1 MRRDLCNGT
10 RTPRAIWGTT
20 GVAVGLVLLLGGCA
34 SYDPPKSAVVE
45 EVRVDVGVDVPYALS
60 THRVEL
66 TRDTGDLLGVL
77 QVTRAQYED
86 TFVDL
91 ARRFNVG
98 FEELVRANPG
108 VDPWLP
114 GEGREVVLP
123 TQYLLPNAPR
133 EGVVINLAAMRL
145 YFFAP
150 VAKGETPVV
159 YSFPIGIGKVGM
171 ATPQGRTRITRMA
184 KNPSWRPGPGVRAE
198 YRANGEIL
206 PAVVKPGP
214 DNPLGT
220 RAMYL
225 GWPAYLIHGTNKPA
239 GIGLRSSAGCI
250 RLFPEDVE
258 FLYDM
263 VKPGIPVTV
272 VNQPFVFGWHR
283 GELYMQAFDVLEDDP
298 RNWQGAQ
305 RKLLSRNLAGR
316 LRKEL
321 AAAGVEIDWQAVG
334 QMSKTPRGIAVPVSV
349 PIRDASAAAAP
360 PPTGGALLASRIAAA
375 PRVRNAVPIGATWLG
390 EPLGADFLRDEAQP
404 VMESA
409 LGANR

>member
-1 MRRDLCNGT
+1 MWRNSGKSALVVVLT
-10 RTPRAIWGTT
+10 ML
-20 GVAVGLVLLLGGCA
+20 GVSACA
-34 SYDPPKSAVVE
+34 SYDPGKPSTAP
-45 EVRVDVGVDVPYALS
+45 EVQVDVGAEVPYALS
-60 THRVEL
+60 AHRAEL
-66 TRDTGDLLGVL
+66 TAEAGDLIGVL
-77 QVTRAQYED
+77 QVTQAQYED

-98 FEELVRANPG
+98 FEELVRANPT

-114 GEGREVVLP
+114 GEGREIVLP
-123 TQYLLPNAPR
+123 TQHLLPNAPR

-145 YFFAP
+145 YFFVP
-150 VAKGETPVV
+150 TRKGETPVV
-159 YSFPIGIGKVGM
+159 YTFPIGIGKVGM

-263 VKPGIPVTV
+263 IKPGIPVTV

-283 GELYMQAFDVLEDDP
+283 GELFMQAYDVLEDDA
-298 RNWQGAQ
+298 RNWRGAQ
-305 RKLLSRNLAGR
+305 RKLLSRALAGR

-321 AAAGVEIDWQAVG
+321 AATGAEIDWQAVG
-334 QMSKTPRGIAVPVSV
+334 QLSRTPRGIAVPVSKRLTESDA
-349 PIRDASAAAAP
+349 PRDLNS
-360 PPTGGALLASRIAAA
+360 LMAAA

-390 EPLGADFLRDEAQP
+390 EPVEADFLTDEAAAVIRP
-404 VMESA
+404 AAES
-409 LGANR
+409 GPGSSR